1 MKRTAI
7 AILVVVMAFPA
18 MAQRTMRDFII
29 TMPDSLVEY
38 LNKTKRTEMV
48 DFYDMG
54 VKAETFNLLQG
65 STVLDSLTSTF
76 ADISVNKSQRMQLA
90 LLPLHEADTL
100 ICMVNSF
107 LGEAPES
114 EVHFF
119 NTQWMPMPSKDFL
132 DEVTASQ
139 LMQRPDTMDVE
150 RYDELVKFFDP
161 VMIAAVLT
169 PDSNLIFQL
178 STPMVTTEEKK
189 QLDAIVLQKKF
200 KWNRQRFN

>member
-65 STVLDSLTSTF
+65 STVLDSLTNTF

-139 LMQRPDTMDVE
+139 LMQRPDTMTME
-150 RYDELVKFFDP
+150 RYDELVRFFDP
-161 VMIAAVLT
+161 VMIAAVMT

-189 QLDAIVLQKKF
+189 QLDAIMLQKKF

>member
-65 STVLDSLTSTF
+65 STVLDSLSSTF

-132 DEVTASQ
+132 DEVTSSQ

-150 RYDELVKFFDP
+150 RYDELVRFFDP

-178 STPMVTTEEKK
+178 STPMVTMEEKK
-189 QLDAIVLQKKF
+189 QLDAIMLQKKF

>member
-65 STVLDSLTSTF
+65 STVLDSLTNTF

-150 RYDELVKFFDP
+150 RYDELVRFFDP

-189 QLDAIVLQKKF
+189 QLDAIMLQKKF

>member
-150 RYDELVKFFDP
+150 RYDELVRFFDP
-161 VMIAAVLT
+161 VMIAAVMT

>member
-150 RYDELVKFFDP
+150 RYDELVRFFDP
-161 VMIAAVLT
+161 VMIAAVMT

-178 STPMVTTEEKK
+178 STPMVTMEEKK
-189 QLDAIVLQKKF
+189 QLDAIMLQKKF

>member
-132 DEVTASQ
+132 DEVTSSQ

-150 RYDELVKFFDP
+150 RYDELVRFFDP
-161 VMIAAVLT
+161 VMIAAVMT

-189 QLDAIVLQKKF
+189 QLDAIILQKKF

>member
-150 RYDELVKFFDP
+150 RYDELVRFFDP
-161 VMIAAVLT
+161 VMIAAVIT

>member
-18 MAQRTMRDFII
+18 LAQRTMRDFII

-65 STVLDSLTSTF
+65 STVLDSLTNTF

-139 LMQRPDTMDVE
+139 LMQRPDTMTME
-150 RYDELVKFFDP
+150 RYDELVRFFDP

-189 QLDAIVLQKKF
+189 QLDAIMLQKKF

>member
-189 QLDAIVLQKKF
+189 QLDAIMLQKKF

>member
-150 RYDELVKFFDP
+150 RYDELVRFFDP
-161 VMIAAVLT
+161 VMIAAVMT

-189 QLDAIVLQKKF
+189 QLDVIMLQKKF
-200 KWNRQRFN
+200 KWNHQRFN

>member
-54 VKAETFNLLQG
+54 VKAETVNLLQG
-65 STVLDSLTSTF
+65 STVLDSLTGTF

-119 NTQWMPMPSKDFL
+119 NTQWMPMPSNDFL
-132 DEVTASQ
+132 DEVTSSQ
-139 LMQRPDTMDVE
+139 LLQRPDTMAVE
-150 RYDELVKFFDP
+150 RYDELVRFFDP
-161 VMIAAVLT
+161 VMISAVMT
-169 PDSNLIFQL
+169 PDNDLIFQL
-178 STPMVTTEEKK
+178 SMPMVTKEEKK
-189 QLDAIVLQKKF
+189 QLDAILLQKKL

>member
-65 STVLDSLTSTF
+65 STVLDSLTNTF

-132 DEVTASQ
+132 DEVAASQ

-150 RYDELVKFFDP
+150 RYDELVRFFDP
-161 VMIAAVLT
+161 VMIAAVMT

-178 STPMVTTEEKK
+178 STPMVTMEEKK
-189 QLDAIVLQKKF
+189 QLDAIMLQKKF

>member
-150 RYDELVKFFDP
+150 RYDELVRFFDP
-161 VMIAAVLT
+161 LMIAAVMT

-189 QLDAIVLQKKF
+189 QLDAIMLQKKF

>member
-1 MKRTAI
+1 
-7 AILVVVMAFPA
+7 MAFPA

-150 RYDELVKFFDP
+150 RYDELVRFFDP
-161 VMIAAVLT
+161 VMIAAVMT

>member
-7 AILVVVMAFPA
+7 AILVIVMAFPA
-18 MAQRTMRDFII
+18 LAQRTMRDFVI

-54 VKAETFNLLQG
+54 VKAETVNLLQG
-65 STVLDSLTSTF
+65 STVLDSLTGTF

-119 NTQWMPMPSKDFL
+119 NTQWMPMPSNDFL
-132 DEVTASQ
+132 DEVTSSQ
-139 LMQRPDTMDVE
+139 LLQRPDTMAVE
-150 RYDELVKFFDP
+150 RYDELVRFFDP
-161 VMIAAVLT
+161 VMISAVMT
-169 PDSNLIFQL
+169 PDNDLIFQL
-178 STPMVTTEEKK
+178 STPMVTKEEKK
-189 QLDAIVLQKKF
+189 QLDAILLQKKL
-200 KWNRQRFN
+200 KWNRQRLN

>member
-65 STVLDSLTSTF
+65 STVLDSLTNTF

-150 RYDELVKFFDP
+150 RYDELVRFFDP
-161 VMIAAVLT
+161 VMIAAVMT

-189 QLDAIVLQKKF
+189 QLDAIMLQKKF

>member
-1 MKRTAI
+1 
-7 AILVVVMAFPA
+7 MAFPA

-65 STVLDSLTSTF
+65 STVLDSLTNTF

-132 DEVTASQ
+132 DEVAASQ

-150 RYDELVKFFDP
+150 RYDELVRFFDP
-161 VMIAAVLT
+161 VMIAAVMT

-189 QLDAIVLQKKF
+189 QLDVIMLQKKF

>member
-150 RYDELVKFFDP
+150 RYDELVRFFDP
-161 VMIAAVLT
+161 VMIAAVMT

-189 QLDAIVLQKKF
+189 QLDAIILQKKF

>member
-65 STVLDSLTSTF
+65 STVLDSLTNTF

-139 LMQRPDTMDVE
+139 LMQRPDTMTME
-150 RYDELVKFFDP
+150 RSDELVRFFDP
-161 VMIAAVLT
+161 VMIAAVMT

-189 QLDAIVLQKKF
+189 QLDAIMLQKKF

>member
-119 NTQWMPMPSKDFL
+119 NTQWMPLPSKDFL

-150 RYDELVKFFDP
+150 RYDELVRYFDP
-161 VMIAAVLT
+161 VMIAAVMT

>member
-150 RYDELVKFFDP
+150 RYDELVRFFDP
-161 VMIAAVLT
+161 VMIAAVMT

-189 QLDAIVLQKKF
+189 QLDAIMLQKKF

>member
-7 AILVVVMAFPA
+7 AI
-18 MAQRTMRDFII
+18 FII

-65 STVLDSLTSTF
+65 STVLDSLTNTF

-132 DEVTASQ
+132 DEVTSSQ

-150 RYDELVKFFDP
+150 RYDELVRFFDP

-189 QLDAIVLQKKF
+189 QLDAIMLQKKF

>member
-150 RYDELVKFFDP
+150 RYDELVRFFDP

-189 QLDAIVLQKKF
+189 QLDAIMLQKKF

>member
-76 ADISVNKSQRMQLA
+76 ADISINKSQRMQLA
-90 LLPLHEADTL
+90 LLPLHETDTL

-150 RYDELVKFFDP
+150 RYDELVRFFDP
-161 VMIAAVLT
+161 VMIAAVMT

-189 QLDAIVLQKKF
+189 QLDAIMLQKKF

>member
-54 VKAETFNLLQG
+54 VKAETVNLLQG
-65 STVLDSLTSTF
+65 STVLDSLTGTF

-119 NTQWMPMPSKDFL
+119 NTQWMPMPSNDFL
-132 DEVTASQ
+132 DEVTSSQ
-139 LMQRPDTMDVE
+139 LLQRPDTMAVE
-150 RYDELVKFFDP
+150 RYDELVRFFDP
-161 VMIAAVLT
+161 VMISAVMT
-169 PDSNLIFQL
+169 PDNDLIFQL
-178 STPMVTTEEKK
+178 SMPMVTKEEKK
-189 QLDAIVLQKKF
+189 QLDAILLQKKL
-200 KWNRQRFN
+200 KWNRQRLN

>member
-65 STVLDSLTSTF
+65 STVLDSLSSTF

-119 NTQWMPMPSKDFL
+119 NTQWMPLPSKDFL

-139 LMQRPDTMDVE
+139 LMQRPDTMTME
-150 RYDELVKFFDP
+150 RYDELVRFFDP
-161 VMIAAVLT
+161 VMIAAVMT

-189 QLDAIVLQKKF
+189 QLVAIMLQKKF

>member
-119 NTQWMPMPSKDFL
+119 NTQWMPLPSKDFL

-150 RYDELVKFFDP
+150 RYDELVRFFDP
-161 VMIAAVLT
+161 VMIAAVMT

-189 QLDAIVLQKKF
+189 QLDAIMLQKKF

>member
-65 STVLDSLTSTF
+65 STVLDSLTNTF

-100 ICMVNSF
+100 ICMVHSF

-132 DEVTASQ
+132 DEVTSSQ

-150 RYDELVKFFDP
+150 RYDELVRFFDP

-189 QLDAIVLQKKF
+189 QLDAIMLQKKF

>member
-65 STVLDSLTSTF
+65 STVLDSLTNTF

-114 EVHFF
+114 EVHVF

-139 LMQRPDTMDVE
+139 LMQRPDTMTME
-150 RYDELVKFFDP
+150 RSDELVRFFDP
-161 VMIAAVLT
+161 VMIAAVMT

-189 QLDAIVLQKKF
+189 QLDAIMLQKKF

>member
-132 DEVTASQ
+132 DEVTSSQ

-150 RYDELVKFFDP
+150 RYDELVRFFDP
-161 VMIAAVLT
+161 VMIAAVMT

>member
-18 MAQRTMRDFII
+18 LAQRTMRDFII

-54 VKAETFNLLQG
+54 VKAETVNLLQG
-65 STVLDSLTSTF
+65 STVLDSLNSTF

-119 NTQWMPMPSKDFL
+119 NTQWMPMPSNDFL
-132 DEVTASQ
+132 DEVTSSQ
-139 LMQRPDTMDVE
+139 LLQRPDTMAVE
-150 RYDELVKFFDP
+150 RYDELVRFFDP
-161 VMIAAVLT
+161 VMISAVMT
-169 PDSNLIFQL
+169 PDNDLIFQL
-178 STPMVTTEEKK
+178 STPMVTKEEKK
-189 QLDAIVLQKKF
+189 QLDAILLQKKL

>member
-18 MAQRTMRDFII
+18 LAQRTMRDFII

-65 STVLDSLTSTF
+65 STVLDSLTNTF

-132 DEVTASQ
+132 DEVAASQ

-150 RYDELVKFFDP
+150 RYDELVRFFDP
-161 VMIAAVLT
+161 VMIAAVMT

-178 STPMVTTEEKK
+178 STPMVTMEEKK
-189 QLDAIVLQKKF
+189 QLDAIMLQKKF
-200 KWNRQRFN
+200 KWNHQRFN

>member
-7 AILVVVMAFPA
+7 AILVIVMAFPA

-119 NTQWMPMPSKDFL
+119 NTQWMPLPSKDFL

-139 LMQRPDTMDVE
+139 LMQRPDTMTME
-150 RYDELVKFFDP
+150 RYDELVRFFDP
-161 VMIAAVLT
+161 VMIAAVMT

-189 QLDAIVLQKKF
+189 QLDAIMLQKKF
-200 KWNRQRFN
+200 KWNHQRFN

>member
-65 STVLDSLTSTF
+65 STVLDSLTNTF

-132 DEVTASQ
+132 DEVTSSQ

-150 RYDELVKFFDP
+150 RYDELVRFFDP
-161 VMIAAVLT
+161 VMIAAVMT

-189 QLDAIVLQKKF
+189 QLDVIMLQKKF

>member
-54 VKAETFNLLQG
+54 VKAETVNLLQG
-65 STVLDSLTSTF
+65 STVLDSLTGTF

-132 DEVTASQ
+132 DEVTSSQ
-139 LMQRPDTMDVE
+139 LLQRPDTMAVE
-150 RYDELVKFFDP
+150 RYDELVRFFDP
-161 VMIAAVLT
+161 VMISAVMT
-169 PDSNLIFQL
+169 PDNDLIFQL
-178 STPMVTTEEKK
+178 SMPMVTKEEKK
-189 QLDAIVLQKKF
+189 QLDAILLQKKL
-200 KWNRQRFN
+200 KWNRQRLN

>member
-76 ADISVNKSQRMQLA
+76 ADISINKSQRMQLA

-119 NTQWMPMPSKDFL
+119 NTQWMPLPSKDFL

-150 RYDELVKFFDP
+150 RYDELVRFFDP

-189 QLDAIVLQKKF
+189 QLDVIMLQKKF
-200 KWNRQRFN
+200 KWNHQRFN

>member
-7 AILVVVMAFPA
+7 AILVIVMAFPA
-18 MAQRTMRDFII
+18 LAQRTMRDFVI

-150 RYDELVKFFDP
+150 RYDELVRFFDP

-178 STPMVTTEEKK
+178 STPMVTMEEKK
-189 QLDAIVLQKKF
+189 QLDAIMLQKKF

>member
-132 DEVTASQ
+132 DEVAASQ

-150 RYDELVKFFDP
+150 RYDELVRFFDP

-189 QLDAIVLQKKF
+189 QLDAIMLQKKF

>member
-65 STVLDSLTSTF
+65 STVLDSLTNTF

-132 DEVTASQ
+132 DEVTSSQ

-150 RYDELVKFFDP
+150 RYDELVRFFDP

-189 QLDAIVLQKKF
+189 QLDAIMLQKKF